1 MGLIRDYIKNV
12 RDKENISNKETLEL
26 LLKTGGNFDE
36 GILQKISQQ
45 TGVSPDVLKGIA
57 TGREIKPNI
66 ANAPEDVAAGNAV
79 NPRES
84 ISAQEYDKR
93 FGAGGTDVGNYIMPS
108 AEERA
113 TSAKVATIKET
124 AQPEAEAGY
133 LKEKAIN
140 PAIIK
145 RAGGVK
151 SAETKAGITAQ
162 ATPEVMAAKKKLY
175 NEEFAQYSQKV
186 ALDLDNAKKLKMAAI
201 NPDEKRKIDAEIK
214 HLENVDK
221 HNKAMELI
229 YGKEPTVVPA
239 KMTDILNS
247 LVASGFATKD
257 SKTGI
262 HLNEYAPGSVEEQ
275 AIEHTFKMSGIPYDK
290 RTVSGGWF
298 GLGSDVTKF
307 SVGVQ
312 PTVKGGS
319 KGVKKVESSGETNQ
333 PATEPVV
340 KGGKDIFTTP
350 EYKAWEGKFLKANPN
365 ASKTDARTFYK
376 KKMGK

>member
-1 MGLIRDYIKNV
+1 MGFLSSMLLNNMQTQANR
-12 RDKENISNKETLEL
+12 EAAANKETLEL
-26 LLKTGGNFDE
+26 LLKAGGSFDE
-36 GILQKISQQ
+36 GTLQKIAQQ
-45 TGVSPDVLKGIA
+45 TGVSPEILKNIGKA
-57 TGREIKPNI
+57 EISPSTNPDETFAKPI
-66 ANAPEDVAAGNAV
+66 TAED
-79 NPRES
+79 
-84 ISAQEYDKR
+84 YDKR
-93 FGAGGTDVGNYIMPS
+93 FGAGGTQVSYVLPS
-108 AEERA
+108 LEERA
-113 TSAKVATIKET
+113 TKAKVATIKET
-124 AQPEAEAGY
+124 AQPEADAMVT
-133 LKEKAIN
+133 KESALN
-140 PAIIK
+140 PVIAK
-145 RAGGVK
+145 RAGMVK
-151 SAETKAGITAQ
+151 SSETASGITAQ

-175 NEEFAQYSQKV
+175 AEEFGQYKQRVEVDLQKAMDLKKAAQS
-186 ALDLDNAKKLKMAAI
+186 
-201 NPDEKRKIDAEIK
+201 PDEIRKINAEIL
-214 HLENVDK
+214 HLQNVDR
-221 HNKAMELI
+221 HNKVMEGI
-229 YGKEPTVVPA
+229 YGKEATVVPA
-239 KMTDILNS
+239 KMTDVLNS

-333 PATEPVV
+333 HATEPVV
-340 KGGKDIFTTP
+340 KGGKDIFATP